1 MLKLQEYLN
10 EIRKEFHLR
19 HGFEFGF
26 TEAQSEA
33 HFDITTQTAMQYLQG
48 LAMGGKLTEMQEM
61 LKNGAG
67 DMQSIPMFQELIQKI
82 TSSYYALDT
91 WNQEQKDKL
100 AQTALA
106 FALAGLKKRFEE
118 GGYSADTAG
127 ILKFIGL
134 DSGLMGMMGKMGGLF
149 SKFKK

>member
-19 HGFEFGF
+19 HGFKFGF

>member
-26 TEAQSEA
+26 TENQSEA

-48 LAMGGKLTEMQEM
+48 LAMGGKLAELQEM
-61 LKNGAG
+61 LKNGNT
-67 DMQSIPMFQELIQKI
+67 DPQQLPIFQGLIQKI
-82 TSSYYALDT
+82 TSSFYALTD
-91 WNQEQKDKL
+91 WDQAQKDKL

-118 GGYSADTAG
+118 GGYTADTAG

-134 DSGLMGMMGKMGGLF
+134 DSGIMGMMGKMGGLF

>member
-48 LAMGGKLTEMQEM
+48 LAMGGKLTEMQEI

-91 WNQEQKDKL
+91 WNQGQKDKL